1 MKTLKK
7 KIRTFGIVLLITAI
21 LGCQAATK
29 QSAVQA
35 QALDAGQAQI
45 AVEQRDTSQAFT
57 RGDFDAG
64 YTTAS
69 AKINVGSLVNVSASG
84 VRVSGKTATI
94 SAAGTYIFSGNANN
108 VCIIVDAPDAEVRLV
123 LDNLSITNSSTA
135 PVYVKNAAKVYVTLA
150 ENSTNT
156 LSVNG
161 EFVKIDGAK
170 AEAVIFAQSD
180 LTLNG
185 SGTLNATAQN
195 GSGITSKKNLVITGG
210 TFDITTSSHALK
222 GKDNVNVAG
231 GRFTLTSGKDGI
243 HSENDDNAESGNIY
257 IKGGTFVISAEGE
270 ALDAIN
276 NIKIDGGSIDVV
288 QSDEG
293 MEAATIDING
303 GKITLVSS
311 DDGINTSYSD
321 KEEIAEKSAG
331 TAASASSVSS
341 SARKKGGMQNISEQA
356 MHTYL
361 NITGGEITIDSQA
374 DGIDSNGSVYIS
386 GGTVRILGPAS
397 DNDAA
402 LDYDVRAVITGG
414 EFIASGSA
422 GMAQGF
428 SEESTQAS
436 FVATFSKT
444 VSGDISITDKTGKI
458 IVQTNSG
465 KSLRSVVVSSKDL
478 KVGETYTVKAGSE
491 SVSVTLSSITIGGG
505 MQRGP
510 GGMQGVPR
518 GMHGG
523 AGGMQRG
530 PGGMHG
536 GAGGIKGGH
545 NQNRG
550 LATDKVKIARN
561 QNQGNRGCL
570 KSRLLLDT
578 PSSLKSSR

>member
-1 MKTLKK
+1 MKTLKNK
-7 KIRTFGIVLLITAI
+7 VRTFGIVLLITAI
-21 LGCQAATK
+21 LGCQAAVK

-35 QALDAGQAQI
+35 QALNAGQTQTS
-45 AVEQRDTSQAFT
+45 VEQRDTSQAFT

-69 AKINVGSLVNVSASG
+69 AKINVGSLANVSASG

-94 SAAGTYIFSGNANN
+94 SAAGTYIFSGNAND

-123 LDNLSITNSSTA
+123 LDNLNITNSSTA

-222 GKDNVNVAG
+222 GKDNVNIAG
-231 GRFTLTSGKDGI
+231 GSFTLTSDKDGI

-276 NIKIDGGSIDVV
+276 NIKIDGGNIDVV

-293 MEAATIDING
+293 IEATTIDING

-311 DDGINTSYSD
+311 DDGINASYSD

-331 TAASASSVSS
+331 TTAASASSVSS
-341 SARKKGGMQNISEQA
+341 STRNKGGMQNISEQA

-374 DGIDSNGSVYIS
+374 DGIDSNGSVYVS

-397 DNDAA
+397 DGDAA

-444 VSGDISITDKTGKI
+444 VSGAISVTDKTGKI

-465 KSLRSVVVSSKDL
+465 KSFRSVVVSSKDL
-478 KVGETYTVKAGSE
+478 KVGKTYTVKAGSE

-510 GGMQGVPR
+510 GG
-518 GMHGG
+518 
-523 AGGMQRG
+523 
-530 PGGMHG
+530 
-536 GAGGIKGGH
+536 IKGGRD
-545 NQNRG
+545 QNG
-550 LATDKVKIARN
+550 
-561 QNQGNRGCL
+561 GFGH
-570 KSRLLLDT
+570 
-578 PSSLKSSR
+578 

>member
-1 MKTLKK
+1 MKTLKT
-7 KIRTFGIVLLITAI
+7 KIRTFGIALLITAI
-21 LGCQAATK
+21 LGCQAAAK
-29 QSAVQA
+29 QSTVQA
-35 QALDAGQAQI
+35 QALNAGQAQT

-57 RGDFDAG
+57 RDDFDAA
-64 YTTAS
+64 YNASS
-69 AKINVGSLVNVSASG
+69 AKINVGSLANVSASG

-94 SAAGTYIFSGNANN
+94 SAAGTYILSGSAND
-108 VCIIVDAPDAEVRLV
+108 VCIIIDAPDAEVRLV
-123 LDNLSITNSSTA
+123 LDNLNITNSSVA
-135 PVYVKNAAKVYVTLA
+135 PVYVKSAAKVYVTLA

-185 SGTLNATAQN
+185 SGTLNAAAQN
-195 GSGITSKKNLVITGG
+195 GSGIASKKNLAITGG
-210 TFDITTSSHALK
+210 TFVISASSHALK
-222 GKDNVNVAG
+222 GKDNVNIAG
-231 GRFTLTSGKDGI
+231 GSFTLTSGKDGI

-257 IKGGTFVISAEGE
+257 IKGGIFVINAEGE

-276 NIKIDGGSIDVV
+276 NIKIDGGNIDIV

-293 MEAATIDING
+293 MEATTIDING

-311 DDGINTSYSD
+311 DDGINASYSD

-331 TAASASSVSS
+331 TVASASSVSS
-341 SARKKGGMQNISEQA
+341 STRNKRGMQNISEQA

-374 DGIDSNGSVYIS
+374 DGIDSNGSVYVS

-444 VSGDISITDKTGKI
+444 VSGNISVTDKTGKI

-465 KSLRSVVVSSKDL
+465 KSFRSVVVSSKDL

-491 SVSVTLSSITIGGG
+491 SVSVTLSSITTGGG
-505 MQRGP
+505 MQG
-510 GGMQGVPR
+510 
-518 GMHGG
+518 
-523 AGGMQRG
+523 G

-536 GAGGIKGGH
+536 GARGMHGAPENMRGGPGGIKGG
-545 NQNRG
+545 
-550 LATDKVKIARN
+550 RN
-561 QNQGNRGCL
+561 QKG
-570 KSRLLLDT
+570 SFDH
-578 PSSLKSSR
+578 

>member
-35 QALDAGQAQI
+35 QALNAGQTQTS
-45 AVEQRDTSQAFT
+45 VEQRDTSQAFT
-57 RGDFDAG
+57 SADFDAG
-64 YTTAS
+64 YNASS
-69 AKINVGSLVNVSASG
+69 AKINVASLANVSASG

-94 SAAGTYIFSGNANN
+94 SAAGTYIFSGNAND
-108 VCIIVDAPDAEVRLV
+108 VCIIVDAPDADVRLV

-156 LSVNG
+156 LSVKG

-185 SGTLNATAQN
+185 PGTLNATAQN
-195 GSGITSKKNLVITGG
+195 GSGIASKKNLVITGG
-210 TFDITTSSHALK
+210 TFDISASSHALK
-222 GKDNVNVAG
+222 GKDNVNIADG
-231 GRFTLTSGKDGI
+231 SFTLTSGKDGI

-257 IKGGTFVISAEGE
+257 IKGGTFVISAEDE

-276 NIKIDGGSIDVV
+276 NIKIDGGSIDIV

-293 MEAATIDING
+293 MEATTIDING

-311 DDGINTSYSD
+311 DDGINASYSD
-321 KEEIAEKSAG
+321 KEEIVEKSAG
-331 TAASASSVSS
+331 TTAASASSVSS
-341 SARKKGGMQNISEQA
+341 STRNKGGMQNISEQA

-374 DGIDSNGSVYIS
+374 DGIDSNGSVYVS
-386 GGTVRILGPAS
+386 GGTVRILGPVS

-402 LDYDVRAVITGG
+402 LDYDVTAVITGG

-428 SEESTQAS
+428 SEKSTQAS

-444 VSGDISITDKTGKI
+444 VSGDISVTDKTGKI

-465 KSLRSVVVSSKDL
+465 KSFRSVVVSSKDL

-491 SVSVTLSSITIGGG
+491 SVSVTLSSITTGGG

-510 GGMQGVPR
+510 GGMHGAPGNMQGVPR

-523 AGGMQRG
+523 AGG
-530 PGGMHG
+530 
-536 GAGGIKGGH
+536 IKNG
-545 NQNRG
+545 
-550 LATDKVKIARN
+550 RN
-561 QNQGNRGCL
+561 QNGGFGH
-570 KSRLLLDT
+570 
-578 PSSLKSSR
+578 

>member
-1 MKTLKK
+1 MKTLKNK
-7 KIRTFGIVLLITAI
+7 VRTFGIVLLITAI
-21 LGCQAATK
+21 LGCQAAAK
-29 QSAVQA
+29 QSTVQA
-35 QALDAGQAQI
+35 QTV
-45 AVEQRDTSQAFT
+45 VEQRDTSQAFT
-57 RGDFDAG
+57 RDDFDAG
-64 YTTAS
+64 YNASS
-69 AKINVGSLVNVSASG
+69 AKINVGSLANVSASG

-94 SAAGTYIFSGNANN
+94 SAAGTYILSGSTND

-123 LDNLSITNSSTA
+123 LDNLNLTNSSAA

-156 LSVNG
+156 LSVKG

-170 AEAVIFAQSD
+170 AEAVIFSQSD

-195 GSGITSKKNLVITGG
+195 GSGIASKKNLAIIGG
-210 TFDITTSSHALK
+210 TFVISASSHALK
-222 GKDNVNVAG
+222 GKDNVNIAG
-231 GRFTLTSGKDGI
+231 GSFTFTSGKDGI

-276 NIKIDGGSIDVV
+276 NIKIDGGSIDIV

-293 MEAATIDING
+293 MEATTIDING

-311 DDGINTSYSD
+311 DDGINASYSD
-321 KEEIAEKSAG
+321 KEEIAG

-341 SARKKGGMQNISEQA
+341 SARNKGGIQNISA
-356 MHTYL
+356 SAAHTYV
-361 NITGGEITIDSQA
+361 NITGGEISIDSQA
-374 DGIDSNGSVYIS
+374 DGIDSNGSVYVS

-444 VSGDISITDKTGKI
+444 VSGNISVTDKTGKI

-465 KSLRSVVVSSKDL
+465 KSFRSVVVSSKDL

-491 SVSVTLSSITIGGG
+491 SVSVTLSSITTGGG

-510 GGMQGVPR
+510 GGMRGGAR
-518 GMHGG
+518 GMDGAPENMRGG
-523 AGGMQRG
+523 
-530 PGGMHG
+530 P
-536 GAGGIKGGH
+536 GGIKGG
-545 NQNRG
+545 
-550 LATDKVKIARN
+550 RN
-561 QNQGNRGCL
+561 QKGFAFPPPAR
-570 KSRLLLDT
+570 
-578 PSSLKSSR
+578 

>member
-1 MKTLKK
+1 MKTLKNK
-7 KIRTFGIVLLITAI
+7 VRTFGIVLLITAI
-21 LGCQAATK
+21 LGCQAAAK
-29 QSAVQA
+29 QSTVQA
-35 QALDAGQAQI
+35 QT

-57 RGDFDAG
+57 RDDFDAG
-64 YTTAS
+64 YNASS
-69 AKINVGSLVNVSASG
+69 AKINVGSLANVSASG

-94 SAAGTYIFSGNANN
+94 SAAGTYILPGSAND

-135 PVYVKNAAKVYVTLA
+135 PIYVKNAAKVYVILA

-185 SGTLNATAQN
+185 SGTLNAAAQN
-195 GSGITSKKNLVITGG
+195 GSGIASKKNLAITGG
-210 TFDITTSSHALK
+210 TFVISASSHALK
-222 GKDNVNVAG
+222 GKDNVNIADG
-231 GRFTLTSGKDGI
+231 SFTLTSGKDGI

-257 IKGGTFVISAEGE
+257 IKGGTFVISAESE
-270 ALDAIN
+270 ALDAI
-276 NIKIDGGSIDVV
+276 KIDGGNIDIVR
-288 QSDEG
+288 SDEG
-293 MEAATIDING
+293 MEATTIDING
-303 GKITLVSS
+303 GKITLISS
-311 DDGINTSYSD
+311 DDGINASYSD

-331 TAASASSVSS
+331 SVSS
-341 SARKKGGMQNISEQA
+341 SASFVSSSTRNKRGMQNISEQA
-356 MHTYL
+356 MRTYV

-374 DGIDSNGSVYIS
+374 DGIDSNGSVYVS

-436 FVATFSKT
+436 FIATFSKT
-444 VSGDISITDKTGKI
+444 VSGNISVTDKTGKI

-465 KSLRSVVVSSKDL
+465 KSFRSVVVSSKDL

-491 SVSVTLSSITIGGG
+491 SVSVTLSSITTG
-505 MQRGP
+505 
-510 GGMQGVPR
+510 
-518 GMHGG
+518 
-523 AGGMQRG
+523 GGMQRG

-536 GAGGIKGGH
+536 GARGMDGAPEDMHGGPGGIKGG
-545 NQNRG
+545 
-550 LATDKVKIARN
+550 RN
-561 QNQGNRGCL
+561 QKGFAFPPPAR
-570 KSRLLLDT
+570 
-578 PSSLKSSR
+578 

>member
-35 QALDAGQAQI
+35 QAVNAGQAQI

-69 AKINVGSLVNVSASG
+69 AKINVGSLANVSASG

-94 SAAGTYIFSGNANN
+94 SAAGTYIFSGNAND

-123 LDNLSITNSSTA
+123 LDNLNITNSSTA

-156 LSVNG
+156 LSVKG
-161 EFVKIDGAK
+161 VFVKIDGAK

-210 TFDITTSSHALK
+210 TFDISASSHALK

-243 HSENDDNAESGNIY
+243 HSKNDDNAESGNIY

-276 NIKIDGGSIDVV
+276 NIKIDGGSIDIV

-293 MEAATIDING
+293 MEATTIDING

-444 VSGDISITDKTGKI
+444 VSGNISVTDKTGKI

-465 KSLRSVVVSSKDL
+465 KSFRSVVVSSKDL

-491 SVSVTLSSITIGGG
+491 SVSVTLSSITTGGG
-505 MQRGP
+505 MQG
-510 GGMQGVPR
+510 
-518 GMHGG
+518 
-523 AGGMQRG
+523 G

-536 GAGGIKGGH
+536 APGNMRGGPGGIKNGR

-550 LATDKVKIARN
+550 LTTDKVKIARN

>member
-1 MKTLKK
+1 MKTLKNK
-7 KIRTFGIVLLITAI
+7 VRTFGIVLLITAI
-21 LGCQAATK
+21 LGCQAAAK
-29 QSAVQA
+29 QSTVQA
-35 QALDAGQAQI
+35 QT

-57 RGDFDAG
+57 RDDFDAG
-64 YTTAS
+64 YNASS
-69 AKINVGSLVNVSASG
+69 AKINVASLANVSASG

-94 SAAGTYIFSGNANN
+94 SDAGTYILSGNAND

-123 LDNLSITNSSTA
+123 LDNLSITNSSAA

-185 SGTLNATAQN
+185 PGTLNAAAQN
-195 GSGITSKKNLVITGG
+195 GSGIASKKNLAITGG
-210 TFDITTSSHALK
+210 TFSISASSHALK
-222 GKDNVNVAG
+222 GKDNVNIAG
-231 GRFTLTSGKDGI
+231 GSFTLTSGKDGI

-276 NIKIDGGSIDVV
+276 NIKIDGGSIDIV

-311 DDGINTSYSD
+311 DDGINASYSD

-331 TAASASSVSS
+331 TAASASST
-341 SARKKGGMQNISEQA
+341 RNKGGMQNISERA
-356 MHTYL
+356 MHTYVD
-361 NITGGEITIDSQA
+361 ITGGEITIDSQA
-374 DGIDSNGSVYIS
+374 DGIDSNGSVYVS
-386 GGTVRILGPAS
+386 GGTVRILGPIS

-428 SEESTQAS
+428 SGESTQAS
-436 FVATFSKT
+436 FVAAFSKT
-444 VSGDISITDKTGKI
+444 VSGNISVTDKTGKI

-465 KSLRSVVVSSKDL
+465 KSFRSVVVSSKDL

-491 SVSVTLSSITIGGG
+491 SVSVTLSSITTG
-505 MQRGP
+505 
-510 GGMQGVPR
+510 
-518 GMHGG
+518 
-523 AGGMQRG
+523 GGMQRG

-536 GAGGIKGGH
+536 APGNMRGGARGMRGAPEDMHGGPGGIKGG
-545 NQNRG
+545 
-550 LATDKVKIARN
+550 RN
-561 QNQGNRGCL
+561 QKG
-570 KSRLLLDT
+570 SFDH
-578 PSSLKSSR
+578 

>member
-1 MKTLKK
+1 MKTLKT

-21 LGCQAATK
+21 LGCQAAAK
-29 QSAVQA
+29 QSTVQA
-35 QALDAGQAQI
+35 QALNAGQAQT

-57 RGDFDAG
+57 RDDFDAA
-64 YTTAS
+64 YNASS
-69 AKINVGSLVNVSASG
+69 AKINVASLANVSASG
-84 VRVSGKTATI
+84 VRVSGKTVTI
-94 SAAGTYIFSGNANN
+94 SAAGTYILSGSAND
-108 VCIIVDAPDAEVRLV
+108 VCIIVDAPDAEVRFV
-123 LDNLSITNSSTA
+123 LDNLNITNSSVA

-185 SGTLNATAQN
+185 SGTLNAAAQN
-195 GSGITSKKNLVITGG
+195 GSGIASKKNLAITGG
-210 TFDITTSSHALK
+210 TFDISASSHALK
-222 GKDNVNVAG
+222 GKNNVNIADG
-231 GRFTLTSGKDGI
+231 SFTLTSGKDGI

-257 IKGGTFVISAEGE
+257 IKGGTFVISAESE

-276 NIKIDGGSIDVV
+276 NIKIDGGNIDVV

-293 MEAATIDING
+293 IEATTIDING

-311 DDGINTSYSD
+311 DDGINASYSD

-331 TAASASSVSS
+331 TVASASSVSS
-341 SARKKGGMQNISEQA
+341 STRNKGGIQNISA
-356 MHTYL
+356 SAAHTYV

-374 DGIDSNGSVYIS
+374 DGIDSNGSVYVS

-444 VSGDISITDKTGKI
+444 VSGNISVTDKTGKI
-458 IVQTNSG
+458 IVQTNGG
-465 KSLRSVVVSSKDL
+465 KSFRSVVVSLKDL

-491 SVSVTLSSITIGGG
+491 SVSVTLSSITTGG
-505 MQRGP
+505 MQRG
-510 GGMQGVPR
+510 Q
-518 GMHGG
+518 
-523 AGGMQRG
+523 
-530 PGGMHG
+530 GGMHG
-536 GAGGIKGGH
+536 GGRGMHGAPGNMRGGPGGIKGG
-545 NQNRG
+545 
-550 LATDKVKIARN
+550 RN
-561 QNQGNRGCL
+561 QNGGFGH
-570 KSRLLLDT
+570 
-578 PSSLKSSR
+578 

>member
-35 QALDAGQAQI
+35 QALNAGQAQI

-64 YTTAS
+64 YTAAS

-94 SAAGTYIFSGNANN
+94 SAAGTYILSGSAND

-195 GSGITSKKNLVITGG
+195 GSGIASKKNLAITGG
-210 TFDITTSSHALK
+210 TFVISASSHALK
-222 GKDNVNVAG
+222 GKDNVNIAG
-231 GRFTLTSGKDGI
+231 GSFTITSGKDGI

-276 NIKIDGGSIDVV
+276 NIKIDGGSIDIV

-293 MEAATIDING
+293 MEATTIDING

-311 DDGINTSYSD
+311 DDGINASYSD
-321 KEEIAEKSAG
+321 KEEIVEKSAG

-341 SARKKGGMQNISEQA
+341 STRNKGGMQNISERA

-374 DGIDSNGSVYIS
+374 DGIDSNGSVYVS

-402 LDYDVRAVITGG
+402 LDYDVTAVITGG

-428 SEESTQAS
+428 SEKSTQAS

-444 VSGDISITDKTGKI
+444 VSGDISVTDKTGKI

-465 KSLRSVVVSSKDL
+465 KSFRSVVVSSKDL

-491 SVSVTLSSITIGGG
+491 SVSVTLSSITTGGG

-510 GGMQGVPR
+510 GGMHGAPGNMQGVPR

-523 AGGMQRG
+523 AGG
-530 PGGMHG
+530 
-536 GAGGIKGGH
+536 IKNG
-545 NQNRG
+545 
-550 LATDKVKIARN
+550 RN
-561 QNQGNRGCL
+561 QNGGFEH
-570 KSRLLLDT
+570 
-578 PSSLKSSR
+578 

>member
-1 MKTLKK
+1 MKTLKNK
-7 KIRTFGIVLLITAI
+7 VRTFGIVLLITAI
-21 LGCQAATK
+21 LGCQAAAK
-29 QSAVQA
+29 QSTVQA
-35 QALDAGQAQI
+35 QALNAGQAQT

-57 RGDFDAG
+57 RDDFDAA
-64 YTTAS
+64 YNASS
-69 AKINVGSLVNVSASG
+69 AKINVASLANVSASG

-94 SAAGTYIFSGNANN
+94 SAAGTYILSGSAND

-123 LDNLSITNSSTA
+123 LDNLSITNSSAA
-135 PVYVKNAAKVYVTLA
+135 PIYVKSAAKVYVTLA

-185 SGTLNATAQN
+185 SGTLNAAAQN
-195 GSGITSKKNLVITGG
+195 GSGIASKKNLAITGG
-210 TFDITTSSHALK
+210 TFSISASSHALK
-222 GKDNVNVAG
+222 GKDNVNIAG
-231 GRFTLTSGKDGI
+231 GSFTLTSGKDGI

-293 MEAATIDING
+293 IEATTIDING

-311 DDGINTSYSD
+311 DDGINASYSD

-341 SARKKGGMQNISEQA
+341 SARNKGGIQNISERA
-356 MHTYL
+356 MHTYV

-374 DGIDSNGSVYIS
+374 DGIDSNGSVYVS

-397 DNDAA
+397 DGDAA
-402 LDYDVRAVITGG
+402 LDYDVTAVITGG

-444 VSGDISITDKTGKI
+444 VSGNISVTDKTGKI

-465 KSLRSVVVSSKDL
+465 KSFRSVVVSSKDL

-491 SVSVTLSSITIGGG
+491 SVSVTLSSITTGGG

-510 GGMQGVPR
+510 GGMR
-518 GMHGG
+518 GG
-523 AGGMQRG
+523 AGGMDG
-530 PGGMHG
+530 APGSMHG
-536 GAGGIKGGH
+536 GSGGIKGG
-545 NQNRG
+545 
-550 LATDKVKIARN
+550 RN
-561 QNQGNRGCL
+561 QKGFAFPPPAR
-570 KSRLLLDT
+570 
-578 PSSLKSSR
+578 

>member
-1 MKTLKK
+1 MKMLKT
-7 KIRTFGIVLLITAI
+7 KIRTFGIVLLMTAI
-21 LGCQAATK
+21 LGWQAAAK
-29 QSAVQA
+29 QSTVQA
-35 QALDAGQAQI
+35 QALNAGQAQT

-57 RGDFDAG
+57 RDDFDAA
-64 YTTAS
+64 YNASS
-69 AKINVGSLVNVSASG
+69 AKINVASLANVSASG
-84 VRVSGKTATI
+84 VRVSGKAATI
-94 SAAGTYIFSGNANN
+94 SAAGTYILSGSAND
-108 VCIIVDAPDAEVRLV
+108 VCIIADAPDAEVRLV
-123 LDNLSITNSSTA
+123 LDNLSISNSSAA

-185 SGTLNATAQN
+185 SGTLNAAAQN
-195 GSGITSKKNLVITGG
+195 GSGIASKKTLAITGG
-210 TFDITTSSHALK
+210 TFSISASSHALK
-222 GKDNVNVAG
+222 GKDNVNIAG
-231 GRFTLTSGKDGI
+231 GSFTLTSGKDGI

-257 IKGGTFVISAEGE
+257 IKGGTFVISAESE

-293 MEAATIDING
+293 IEAATIDING

-311 DDGINTSYSD
+311 DDGINASYSD
-321 KEEIAEKSAG
+321 KEKIAEKSAG
-331 TAASASSVSS
+331 SVSS
-341 SARKKGGMQNISEQA
+341 SASFVSSSTRNNGGMQNISEQV
-356 MHTYL
+356 MHTYV

-374 DGIDSNGSVYIS
+374 DGIDSNGSVYVS
-386 GGTVRILGPAS
+386 GGTVRILGPTS
-397 DNDAA
+397 DGDAA
-402 LDYDVRAVITGG
+402 LDYDVTAVITGG

-444 VSGDISITDKTGKI
+444 VSGNISVTDKTGKI

-465 KSLRSVVVSSKDL
+465 KSFRSVVVSSKDL
-478 KVGETYTVKAGSE
+478 KVGETYTVKAGNE
-491 SVSVTLSSITIGGG
+491 SVSVTLSSITTGGG

-510 GGMQGVPR
+510 GGMRGGAR
-518 GMHGG
+518 GMDGAPENMRGG
-523 AGGMQRG
+523 
-530 PGGMHG
+530 P
-536 GAGGIKGGH
+536 GGIKGG
-545 NQNRG
+545 
-550 LATDKVKIARN
+550 RN
-561 QNQGNRGCL
+561 QKGFAFPPPAR
-570 KSRLLLDT
+570 
-578 PSSLKSSR
+578 

>member
-35 QALDAGQAQI
+35 QAVNAGQSQT

-57 RGDFDAG
+57 RADFDAG
-64 YTTAS
+64 YNASS
-69 AKINVGSLVNVSASG
+69 AKINVATLANVSASG

-123 LDNLSITNSSTA
+123 LDNLNITNSSTA
-135 PVYVKNAAKVYVTLA
+135 PVYVKSAAKVYVTLA

-156 LSVNG
+156 LSVKG
-161 EFVKIDGAK
+161 EFVKINGAK

-276 NIKIDGGSIDVV
+276 NIKIDGGSIDIV

-331 TAASASSVSS
+331 TAASASSLSS

-374 DGIDSNGSVYIS
+374 DGIDSNGSVYVS

-402 LDYDVRAVITGG
+402 LDYDVTAVITGG

-428 SEESTQAS
+428 SDTSTQAS

-444 VSGDISITDKTGKI
+444 VSGAISVTDKTGKI

-465 KSLRSVVVSSKDL
+465 KSFRSVVVSSKDL

-491 SVSVTLSSITIGGG
+491 SVSVTLSSITI
-505 MQRGP
+505 
-510 GGMQGVPR
+510 
-518 GMHGG
+518 

-536 GAGGIKGGH
+536 GAGGMHGAPGNMHGGAGGIKGGRD
-545 NQNRG
+545 QNG
-550 LATDKVKIARN
+550 
-561 QNQGNRGCL
+561 GFGH
-570 KSRLLLDT
+570 
-578 PSSLKSSR
+578 

>member
-1 MKTLKK
+1 MKTLKNK
-7 KIRTFGIVLLITAI
+7 VRTFGIVLLITAI
-21 LGCQAATK
+21 LGCQAAAK
-29 QSAVQA
+29 QNTVQA
-35 QALDAGQAQI
+35 QALNAGQAQT

-57 RGDFDAG
+57 RDDFDAV
-64 YTTAS
+64 YNASS
-69 AKINVGSLVNVSASG
+69 AKINVGSLANVSASG

-94 SAAGTYIFSGNANN
+94 SAAGTYILSGSIND

-123 LDNLSITNSSTA
+123 LDNLNITNSSAA

-170 AEAVIFAQSD
+170 AEAVIFSQSD

-185 SGTLNATAQN
+185 SGTLNAAAQN
-195 GSGITSKKNLVITGG
+195 GSGIASKKNLAITGG
-210 TFDITTSSHALK
+210 TFVISASSHALK
-222 GKDNVNVAG
+222 GKDNVNIAG
-231 GRFTLTSGKDGI
+231 GSFTLTSGKDGI
-243 HSENDDNAESGNIY
+243 HSENDDNTESGNIY

-293 MEAATIDING
+293 MEATTIDING

-311 DDGINTSYSD
+311 DDGINASYSD

-341 SARKKGGMQNISEQA
+341 SARNKGGMQNISEQA
-356 MHTYL
+356 MHTYV

-374 DGIDSNGSVYIS
+374 DGIDSNGSVYVS
-386 GGTVRILGPAS
+386 GGTVRILGPTS

-444 VSGDISITDKTGKI
+444 VSGNISVTDKTGKI

-465 KSLRSVVVSSKDL
+465 KSFRSVVVSSKDL

-491 SVSVTLSSITIGGG
+491 SVSVTLSSITTG
-505 MQRGP
+505 
-510 GGMQGVPR
+510 
-518 GMHGG
+518 
-523 AGGMQRG
+523 GGMQRG

-536 GAGGIKGGH
+536 APGNMRGGPGGIKDG
-545 NQNRG
+545 
-550 LATDKVKIARN
+550 RN
-561 QNQGNRGCL
+561 QKGFAFPPPAR
-570 KSRLLLDT
+570 
-578 PSSLKSSR
+578 

>member
-1 MKTLKK
+1 MKTLKN

-21 LGCQAATK
+21 LGCQAAAK
-29 QSAVQA
+29 QSTVQA
-35 QALDAGQAQI
+35 QALNAGQAQT

-57 RGDFDAG
+57 RDDFDAA
-64 YTTAS
+64 YNASS
-69 AKINVGSLVNVSASG
+69 AKINVASLANLSASG

-94 SAAGTYIFSGNANN
+94 SAAGTYILSGSAND

-135 PVYVKNAAKVYVTLA
+135 PIYVKSAAEVYVTLA

-185 SGTLNATAQN
+185 SGTLNAAAQN
-195 GSGITSKKNLVITGG
+195 GSGIASKKNLAITGG
-210 TFDITTSSHALK
+210 TFDISASSHALK
-222 GKDNVNVAG
+222 GKDNVNIAG
-231 GRFTLTSGKDGI
+231 GSFTLTSGKDGI

-257 IKGGTFVISAEGE
+257 IKGGIFVINAEGE

-276 NIKIDGGSIDVV
+276 NIKIDGGNIDVV

-293 MEAATIDING
+293 IEATTIDING

-311 DDGINTSYSD
+311 DDGINASYSD

-331 TAASASSVSS
+331 SVSSSASSVSS
-341 SARKKGGMQNISEQA
+341 SARNKRGMQNISEQA

-361 NITGGEITIDSQA
+361 NITGGEITINSQA
-374 DGIDSNGSVYIS
+374 DGIDSNGSVYVS

-428 SEESTQAS
+428 SDESTQAS

-444 VSGDISITDKTGKI
+444 VSGNISVTDKTGKI

-465 KSLRSVVVSSKDL
+465 KSFRSVVVSSKDL

-491 SVSVTLSSITIGGG
+491 SVSVTLSSITTGG

-510 GGMQGVPR
+510 GGMRGGAR
-518 GMHGG
+518 GMHG
-523 AGGMQRG
+523 APENMRGG
-530 PGGMHG
+530 P
-536 GAGGIKGGH
+536 GGIKGG
-545 NQNRG
+545 
-550 LATDKVKIARN
+550 RN
-561 QNQGNRGCL
+561 QKG
-570 KSRLLLDT
+570 SFDH
-578 PSSLKSSR
+578 

>member
-1 MKTLKK
+1 MKTLKNK
-7 KIRTFGIVLLITAI
+7 VRTFGIVLLITAI
-21 LGCQAATK
+21 LGCQAAAK
-29 QSAVQA
+29 QSTVQA
-35 QALDAGQAQI
+35 QT

-57 RGDFDAG
+57 RDDFDAG
-64 YTTAS
+64 YNASS
-69 AKINVGSLVNVSASG
+69 AKINVGSLANVSASG

-94 SAAGTYIFSGNANN
+94 SAAGTYILSGSAND

-135 PVYVKNAAKVYVTLA
+135 PVYVKSAAKVYVILA

-185 SGTLNATAQN
+185 SGTLNAAAQN
-195 GSGITSKKNLVITGG
+195 GSGIASKKNLAITGG
-210 TFDITTSSHALK
+210 TFVISASSHALK
-222 GKDNVNVAG
+222 GKDNVNIAG
-231 GRFTLTSGKDGI
+231 GSFTFTSGKDGI

-293 MEAATIDING
+293 IEATTIDING

-311 DDGINTSYSD
+311 DDGINASYSD
-321 KEEIAEKSAG
+321 KEEIAG

-341 SARKKGGMQNISEQA
+341 STRNKGGMQNISEQA
-356 MHTYL
+356 MHTYV

-374 DGIDSNGSVYIS
+374 DGIDSNGSVYVS

-402 LDYDVRAVITGG
+402 LDYDVTAVITGG

-444 VSGDISITDKTGKI
+444 VSGNISVTDKTGKI

-465 KSLRSVVVSSKDL
+465 KSFRSVVVSSKDL

-491 SVSVTLSSITIGGG
+491 SVSVTLSSITTGGG

-510 GGMQGVPR
+510 GGMRGGAR
-518 GMHGG
+518 GMDGAPENMRGG
-523 AGGMQRG
+523 
-530 PGGMHG
+530 P
-536 GAGGIKGGH
+536 GGIKGG
-545 NQNRG
+545 
-550 LATDKVKIARN
+550 RN
-561 QNQGNRGCL
+561 QKGFAFPPPAR
-570 KSRLLLDT
+570 
-578 PSSLKSSR
+578 

>member
-1 MKTLKK
+1 MKTLKT
-7 KIRTFGIVLLITAI
+7 KIRTFGIVLLMTAI
-21 LGCQAATK
+21 LGWQAAAK
-29 QSAVQA
+29 QSTVQA
-35 QALDAGQAQI
+35 QALNAGQAQT

-57 RGDFDAG
+57 RDDFDAA
-64 YTTAS
+64 YNASS
-69 AKINVGSLVNVSASG
+69 AKINVASLANVSASG
-84 VRVSGKTATI
+84 VRVSGKAATI
-94 SAAGTYIFSGNANN
+94 SAAGTYILSGSAND
-108 VCIIVDAPDAEVRLV
+108 VCISVDAPDAEVRLV
-123 LDNLSITNSSTA
+123 LDNLNITNSSAA

-156 LSVNG
+156 LSVKG

-170 AEAVIFAQSD
+170 AEAVIFSQSD

-195 GSGITSKKNLVITGG
+195 GSGIASKKNLAIIGG
-210 TFDITTSSHALK
+210 TFVISASSHALK
-222 GKDNVNVAG
+222 GKDNVNIAG
-231 GRFTLTSGKDGI
+231 GSFTFTSGKDGI

-276 NIKIDGGSIDVV
+276 NIKIDGGSIDIV

-293 MEAATIDING
+293 MEATTIDING

-311 DDGINTSYSD
+311 DDGINASYSD
-321 KEEIAEKSAG
+321 KEEIAG

-341 SARKKGGMQNISEQA
+341 SARNKGGIQNISA
-356 MHTYL
+356 SAAHTYV

-374 DGIDSNGSVYIS
+374 DGIDSNGSVYVS

-428 SEESTQAS
+428 SGESMQAS

-444 VSGDISITDKTGKI
+444 VSGNISVTDKTEKI
-458 IVQTNSG
+458 IVQMNSG
-465 KSLRSVVVSSKDL
+465 KSFRSVVVSSKDL

-491 SVSVTLSSITIGGG
+491 SVSVTLSSITTGGG
-505 MQRGP
+505 MQRGR
-510 GGMQGVPR
+510 GGMR
-518 GMHGG
+518 GGARGMDGNPGNMHGG
-523 AGGMQRG
+523 S
-530 PGGMHG
+530 
-536 GAGGIKGGH
+536 GGIKGG
-545 NQNRG
+545 
-550 LATDKVKIARN
+550 RN
-561 QNQGNRGCL
+561 QKGFAFPPPAR
-570 KSRLLLDT
+570 
-578 PSSLKSSR
+578 

>member
-1 MKTLKK
+1 MKTLKNK
-7 KIRTFGIVLLITAI
+7 VRTFGIVLLITAI
-21 LGCQAATK
+21 LGCQAAAK
-29 QSAVQA
+29 QNTVQA
-35 QALDAGQAQI
+35 QALNAGQAQT

-57 RGDFDAG
+57 RDDFDAV
-64 YTTAS
+64 YNASS
-69 AKINVGSLVNVSASG
+69 AKINVGSLANVSASG

-94 SAAGTYIFSGNANN
+94 SAAGTYILSGSIND

-123 LDNLSITNSSTA
+123 LDNLNITNSSAA

-170 AEAVIFAQSD
+170 AEAVIFSQSD

-185 SGTLNATAQN
+185 SGTLNAAAQN
-195 GSGITSKKNLVITGG
+195 GSGIASKKNLAITGG
-210 TFDITTSSHALK
+210 TFVISASSHALK
-222 GKDNVNVAG
+222 GKDNVNIAG
-231 GRFTLTSGKDGI
+231 GSFTLTSGKDGI
-243 HSENDDNAESGNIY
+243 HSENDDNTESGNIY

-293 MEAATIDING
+293 MEATTIDING

-311 DDGINTSYSD
+311 DDGINASYSD

-341 SARKKGGMQNISEQA
+341 SARNKGGMQNISEQA
-356 MHTYL
+356 MHTYV

-374 DGIDSNGSVYIS
+374 DGIDSNGSVYVS
-386 GGTVRILGPAS
+386 GGTVRILGPTS

-428 SEESTQAS
+428 SGESTQAS

-444 VSGDISITDKTGKI
+444 VSGNISVTDKTGKI

-465 KSLRSVVVSSKDL
+465 KSFRSVVVSSKDL

-491 SVSVTLSSITIGGG
+491 SVSVTLSSITTGGG

-510 GGMQGVPR
+510 GG
-518 GMHGG
+518 
-523 AGGMQRG
+523 
-530 PGGMHG
+530 
-536 GAGGIKGGH
+536 IKGG
-545 NQNRG
+545 
-550 LATDKVKIARN
+550 RN
-561 QNQGNRGCL
+561 QKGFAFPPPAR
-570 KSRLLLDT
+570 
-578 PSSLKSSR
+578 

>member
-1 MKTLKK
+1 MKTLKT

-21 LGCQAATK
+21 LGCQAAAK
-29 QSAVQA
+29 QSTIQA
-35 QALDAGQAQI
+35 QALNAGQAQT

-57 RGDFDAG
+57 RDDFDAA
-64 YTTAS
+64 YNASS
-69 AKINVGSLVNVSASG
+69 AKINVASLANVSASG

-94 SAAGTYIFSGNANN
+94 SAAGTYILSGSTND
-108 VCIIVDAPDAEVRLV
+108 VCIIIDAPDAEVRLV
-123 LDNLSITNSSTA
+123 FDNLNITNSSVA

-185 SGTLNATAQN
+185 SGTLNAAAQN
-195 GSGITSKKNLVITGG
+195 GSGIASKKTLAITGG
-210 TFDITTSSHALK
+210 TFSISASSHALK
-222 GKDNVNVAG
+222 GKDNVNIAG
-231 GRFTLTSGKDGI
+231 GSFTLTSGKDGI

-276 NIKIDGGSIDVV
+276 NIKIDGGSIDIV

-293 MEAATIDING
+293 MEATTIDING

-311 DDGINTSYSD
+311 DDGINASYSD

-331 TAASASSVSS
+331 TVASASST
-341 SARKKGGMQNISEQA
+341 RNKGGMQNISEQA

-374 DGIDSNGSVYIS
+374 DGIDSNGSVYVS
-386 GGTVRILGPAS
+386 GGTVRILGPTS
-397 DNDAA
+397 DGDAA

-428 SEESTQAS
+428 SEDSTQAS
-436 FVATFSKT
+436 FVATFPKT
-444 VSGDISITDKTGKI
+444 VSGNISVTDKTGKI

-465 KSLRSVVVSSKDL
+465 KSFRSVVVSSKDL

-491 SVSVTLSSITIGGG
+491 SVSVTLSSITT
-505 MQRGP
+505 
-510 GGMQGVPR
+510 GGMQG
-518 GMHGG
+518 
-523 AGGMQRG
+523 G

-536 GAGGIKGGH
+536 GGRGMRGAPGNMRGGPGGIKGG
-545 NQNRG
+545 
-550 LATDKVKIARN
+550 RN
-561 QNQGNRGCL
+561 QKGFAFPPPAR
-570 KSRLLLDT
+570 
-578 PSSLKSSR
+578 